1 MGGLRKVHGNLANLE
16 LQRQPGRKQQVFS
29 VFTTQLVV
37 GNHSLFLFCLTCLKH
52 FLGFLLAPGATQ
64 RKPRARTPKAEKPK
78 TEEAD
83 GVKEEPAKGRRRK
96 RPAKAEAT
104 PAPDPTGKAE
114 AATEEMDPIMATI
127 EAVLAKA
134 AAMDTSA
141 FKKAKRTKKQ
151 QQQQGDAQKPD
162 GEKSTADDLENDD
175 DSSTAG
181 NEVVGGGIGMWC
193 GVMQLYDRV
202 IPIVLCVFFLNR

>member
-1 MGGLRKVHGNLANLE
+1 M
-16 LQRQPGRKQQVFS
+16 
-29 VFTTQLVV
+29 
-37 GNHSLFLFCLTCLKH
+37 
-52 FLGFLLAPGATQ
+52 
-64 RKPRARTPKAEKPK
+64 EKPK

-83 GVKEEPAKGRRRK
+83 GTKEEPAKGRRRK

-104 PAPDPTGKAE
+104 AAPDPSGKAE
-114 AATEEMDPIMATI
+114 AAAKEMDPIMATI

-141 FKKAKRTKKQ
+141 FKKARRTKK
-151 QQQQGDAQKPD
+151 QQGDAQKRD

-181 NEVVGGGIGMWC
+181 NKRWRAE
-193 GVMQLYDRV
+193 GVS
-202 IPIVLCVFFLNR
+202 